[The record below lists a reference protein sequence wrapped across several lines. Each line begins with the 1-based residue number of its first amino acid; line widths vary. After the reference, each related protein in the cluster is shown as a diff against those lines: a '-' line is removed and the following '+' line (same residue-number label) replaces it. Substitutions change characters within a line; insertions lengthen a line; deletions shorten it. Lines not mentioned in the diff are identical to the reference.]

1 MAAWI
6 DDKALGRKYSGR
18 QLIFSWLGGKQR
30 RAPSICSTL
39 YRNPRRSLCWKY
51 LAAHIC
57 AGEATSQRWVAQ
69 FAQFRSAQA
78 CRVHRRDEAPHTG
91 RKQHPNPPKAALK
104 QRLNPFMW
112 GLFLCPEWRMH
123 VWATTVS
130 ECWYKGRKPAASK
143 HESKKKKEEKLAT
156 WLKTAGIRGAFSL
169 LWGAGLHPN
178 VHTCRRCDHGGDGGS
193 RTISLKWAASCVES
207 YIQSVHS
214 KLHCKNKKKTNK
226 EQNNIKFAVCRFV
239 RC

>member
-30 RAPSICSTL
+30 APSICSTL

-51 LAAHIC
+51 RAAHIC

-123 VWATTVS
+123 VWAPTVS
-130 ECWYKGRKPAASK
+130 KCWYKGRKPAASK
-143 HESKKKKEEKLAT
+143 HESKKKEKR
-156 WLKTAGIRGAFSL
+156 KTCHMAQDSRDPRCVFIL
-169 LWGAGLHPN
+169 
-178 VHTCRRCDHGGDGGS
+178 VRR
-193 RTISLKWAASCVES
+193 RAASKRAHLQTMRS
-207 YIQSVHS
+207 WRGWWKPHY
-214 KLHCKNKKKTNK
+214 
-226 EQNNIKFAVCRFV
+226 
-239 RC
+239 

>member
-30 RAPSICSTL
+30 APSICSTL

-51 LAAHIC
+51 RAAHIC

-123 VWATTVS
+123 VWAPTVS
-130 ECWYKGRKPAASK
+130 KCWYKGRKPAASK
-143 HESKKKKEEKLAT
+143 HESKKKRKKKNLP
-156 WLKTAGIRGAFSL
+156 
-169 LWGAGLHPN
+169 H
-178 VHTCRRCDHGGDGGS
+178 GS
-193 RTISLKWAASCVES
+193 RQQGSEVRFHSCEAQGCIQTCTLADDAIMAGMVEAALLAWNEQLPAWKAICSQFTAS
-207 YIQSVHS
+207 YTVKKQ
-214 KLHCKNKKKTNK
+214 KKTNK